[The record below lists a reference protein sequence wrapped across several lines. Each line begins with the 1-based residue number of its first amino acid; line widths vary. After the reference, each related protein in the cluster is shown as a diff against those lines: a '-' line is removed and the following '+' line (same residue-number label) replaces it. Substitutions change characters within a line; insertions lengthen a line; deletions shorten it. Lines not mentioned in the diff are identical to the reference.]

1 MQVAPTGFSAFV
13 DPDGNVSQRTD
24 VSERAVIE
32 ADVERLDG
40 TTPAQALGDVPA
52 VALAIGV
59 LVVLAVLAWRK
70 RRRRGV
76 RRTRPTIRPSDVAA
90 SSDASAT

>member
-1 MQVAPTGFSAFV
+1 MVQVSPTGFSAFV

-40 TTPAQALGDVPA
+40 TTPAQALGDVPPSPSRSA
-52 VALAIGV
+52 SWSC
-59 LVVLAVLAWRK
+59 WRSW
-70 RRRRGV
+70 RGGSVGAGV
-76 RRTRPTIRPSDVAA
+76 RRA
-90 SSDASAT
+90 S